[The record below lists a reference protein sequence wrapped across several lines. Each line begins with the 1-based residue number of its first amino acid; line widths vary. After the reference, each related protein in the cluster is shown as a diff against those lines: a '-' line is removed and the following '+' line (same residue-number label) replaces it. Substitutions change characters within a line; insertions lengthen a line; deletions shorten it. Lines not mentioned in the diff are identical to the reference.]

1 MKGISH
7 LQSLPVGTIS
17 AMSLKIFV
25 VMGMLFA
32 VSSLDASMNQITSS
46 FTQPHMA
53 EFEKIHL
60 LKSIFPFFPLSLLR
74 VTFGSAYPVAKT
86 TPPPLRPVAEESE
99 ESNGSSSSAPRT
111 PLPEVHVRLS
121 GEKSLD

>member
-7 LQSLPVGTIS
+7 LQSLPVTTS

-25 VMGMLFA
+25 AVEMIFA
-32 VSSLDASMNQITSS
+32 VSSLVASVNQITSS
-46 FTQPHMA
+46 FTQPNMA
-53 EFEKIHL
+53 EFEKTHL
-60 LKSIFPFFPLSLLR
+60 PCQIAHSFPISLFR
-74 VTFGSAYPVAKT
+74 VTFGSADPVAKT

-99 ESNGSSSSAPRT
+99 ESNGSSSTPRT
-111 PLPEVHVRLS
+111 PLPEVHARLL